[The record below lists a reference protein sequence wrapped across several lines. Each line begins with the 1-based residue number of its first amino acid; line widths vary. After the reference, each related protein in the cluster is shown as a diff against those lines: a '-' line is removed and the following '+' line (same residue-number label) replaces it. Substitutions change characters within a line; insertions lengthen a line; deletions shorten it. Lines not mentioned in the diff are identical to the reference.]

1 MYLPLIRPATHSDI
15 CVIGDV
21 TIHDNAV
28 IAPGTI
34 LQAAP
39 GCRIL
44 IKEGACIGMGSLLN
58 AYNGD
63 IEVASGAM
71 LGAGVLVVGH
81 SKIGQNACIGS
92 STTIIN
98 SSIDSGT
105 AIAPGSLVGDQ
116 SRQVVSETSPSTK
129 EIKSENNGSVAN
141 NNGSTFNNDHIAS
154 KVAST
159 EDKKPTFVQEMEDL
173 WAEPEPEVEPV
184 AEVSPPPKPS
194 VEPIPEVLTQPKPS
208 PDPQNAPVVGQIYI
222 NQLLYTLFPERQA
235 FNRSQNGSSS

>member
-81 SKIGQNACIGS
+81 SQIGQNACIGS

-105 AIAPGSLVGDQ
+105 AIAPGSLLGDQ
-116 SRQVVSETSPSTK
+116 SRQVTAETSEPTK
-129 EIKSENNGSVAN
+129 ELKSENNGSVTN
-141 NNGSTFNNDHIAS
+141 NNSSISNKNNIFS
-154 KVAST
+154 KVQPT
-159 EDKKPTFVQEMEDL
+159 EDKKPNFVEEMQDL
-173 WAEPEPEVEPV
+173 WAEPEPEVEPI

-194 VEPIPEVLTQPKPS
+194 VDPIPEVVAEPKPS
-208 PDPQNAPVVGQIYI
+208 PEPQNAPVVGQIYI